1 MVNEIVSVLAIF
13 GITAETAPRY
23 VLFAV
28 VGCLGLY
35 FSFSKPIQ
43 KSLEKV
49 GGRCSKMEEYLSVLS
64 SVLISRGNVETLE
77 VFTSKSPLFLNEIGL
92 RILKDS
98 PFIKIFDENKSKIF
112 ATIDEVKPTNKYDV
126 EQRSLWAIISNM
138 DEAWMA
144 PMKIYFYNH
153 PIIRID
159 TGQID
164 QPKFMKAASLYVRD
178 EYLKFHPEI
187 KE

>member
-1 MVNEIVSVLAIF
+1 MVTEIISFLAIF

-28 VGCLGLY
+28 LGCLALY
-35 FSFSKPIQ
+35 FSFSRPIK

-49 GGRCSKMEEYLSVLS
+49 GTRCSKMEEYLSMMS
-64 SVLISRGNVETLE
+64 SVVISKGDVESLE
-77 VFTSKSPLFLNEIGL
+77 MFTSKSPLFLNDIGV
-92 RILKDS
+92 RVLKES
-98 PFIKIFDENKSKIF
+98 PFITIFDANKDKFF
-112 ATIDEVKPTNKYDV
+112 ATIDESKPSNKYDV

-138 DEAWMA
+138 DESWMS
-144 PMKIYFYNH
+144 PMKTYFYNH

-159 TGQID
+159 AGQID
-164 QPKFMKAASLYVRD
+164 QPKFMKAASLYIRD
-178 EYLKFHPEI
+178 KYLEAHPDI